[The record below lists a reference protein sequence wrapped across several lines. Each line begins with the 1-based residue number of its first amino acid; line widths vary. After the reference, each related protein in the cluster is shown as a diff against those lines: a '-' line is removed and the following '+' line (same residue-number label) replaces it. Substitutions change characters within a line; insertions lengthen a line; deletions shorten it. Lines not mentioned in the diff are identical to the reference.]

1 MKTPAASPELN
12 HPDVQTLRKVWELT
26 PSVLVV
32 TDPSGNIEYVNPAF
46 ERVTGYT
53 AGEVLGK
60 NPRIL
65 KSGTQGPE
73 VYADLWR
80 TITAGGTWTGRLQ
93 NRRKDGS
100 LYWESLTIAPLCDGE
115 GKILRYIAVKKD
127 MTAEDEL
134 LLANEKRYAMTLE
147 AVDDAVWDWNLTTGA
162 AFFSPKYYSML
173 GYDVGEFPASYE
185 SWRSLVHPDDLAR
198 TEGELLR
205 HIESGK
211 GYGADIRMRSKSGE
225 WIWISA
231 RGNIVEHDAQGKAL
245 RMMGTHTDISGRKRA
260 EETLLKSYAEIRAM
274 FETAS
279 VGMAQCDPQTG
290 QWLRVNRK
298 MCQITGYS
306 PAEML
311 GMKVPDITH
320 PEDRQKDAE
329 GFRRV
334 VMGEAPDYRMEKRY
348 LRKDGTVIWVNVNMT
363 VMRSADGKPVR
374 TMAVIEDISGRKKI
388 EDELRESERSLNEAQ
403 RIAQIGS
410 YVTDIASG
418 IWVASPTLYDIFGM
432 DSSYVTN
439 IENWGRLMAPGFEK
453 EMVDY
458 YYQVIKERGKF
469 NKEYQVLRPRDGR
482 TIWVSAQGEFT
493 FAADGTPLFLK
504 GTIQDITERK
514 QAEKKIA
521 LVLDRLSLAT
531 KAGGVGI
538 WDFDIPNNKLA
549 WDDQMFALYGISKES
564 FGGAYA
570 AWTAGVHPEDAQRGD
585 QEIQMAIRGE
595 KDFDTEFRV
604 VRPDGTIRYIR
615 ALAIV
620 QRSHSGEPLRMTG
633 TNWDITERR
642 QAELSLQNETL
653 RRHKLEQEV
662 LAIAESEQRRIGH
675 DLHDGI
681 CQELTGIQYIAEHV
695 VMRLPEELPEKAL
708 LAKTAED
715 IRMVIVHARHLSHS
729 LSPAVL
735 EKSDLTTAL
744 AELAANTETTFQI
757 ACGFFCP
764 MPPAISSPITATHLY
779 RITQEAIQ
787 NAIRHGKATS
797 IEITLRPSGAK
808 WVLQVS
814 DNGTPSET
822 GKKSGRGLH
831 IMRYRASMIGGS
843 IKIRQIS
850 GTTMLC
856 TFSL

>member
-1 MKTPAASPELN
+1 MKTSADGTGDPGLN
-12 HPDVQTLRKVWELT
+12 HPDVQILRKAWELA
-26 PSVLVV
+26 PSAIVV
-32 TDPSGNIEYVNPAF
+32 TDSCGNIEYVNPAF
-46 ERVTGYT
+46 EKITGYT
-53 AGEVLGK
+53 EAEVLGK

-65 KSGTQGPE
+65 KSGNQGPE

-80 TITAGGTWTGRLQ
+80 TISASGTWTGRLQ

-100 LYWESLTIAPLCDGE
+100 LYWESLTIAPLCDGDE
-115 GKILRYIAVKKD
+115 KILHYLAVKENV
-127 MTAEDEL
+127 TAEEEL
-134 LLANEKRYAMTLE
+134 QLENQKRYALTLD
-147 AVDDAVWDWNLTTGA
+147 AVDDAVWDWNLVTGA
-162 AFFSPKYYSML
+162 AFFSPKYYTML

-205 HIESGK
+205 NIESGK
-211 GYGADIRMRSKSGE
+211 GYGAEIRMKSKSRK

-245 RMMGTHTDISGRKRA
+245 RMMGTHTDISGRKQS
-260 EETLLKSYAEIRAM
+260 EETLLKSYAEFRAM

-279 VGMAQCDPQTG
+279 VGMAQCDPETA

-311 GMKVPDITH
+311 GMKVSDITH
-320 PEDRQKDAE
+320 PDDRQKDAE
-329 GFRRV
+329 EFRRV
-334 VMGEAPDYRMEKRY
+334 VAGEVPDYRMEKRY

-363 VMRSADGKPVR
+363 LILNAAEKPVR
-374 TMAVIEDISGRKKI
+374 TMAVIEDISDRKKI

-439 IENWGRLMAPGFEK
+439 IENWGRLMAPGFEQ

-493 FAADGTPLFLK
+493 FDADGTPLFLK
-504 GTIQDITERK
+504 GTIQDITERRK
-514 QAEKKIA
+514 VEEA
-521 LVLDRLSLAT
+521 LR
-531 KAGGVGI
+531 K
-538 WDFDIPNNKLA
+538 
-549 WDDQMFALYGISKES
+549 
-564 FGGAYA
+564 
-570 AWTAGVHPEDAQRGD
+570 
-585 QEIQMAIRGE
+585 
-595 KDFDTEFRV
+595 
-604 VRPDGTIRYIR
+604 
-615 ALAIV
+615 
-620 QRSHSGEPLRMTG
+620 
-633 TNWDITERR
+633 
-642 QAELSLQNETL
+642 ETL
-653 RRHKLEQEV
+653 RRHKLEREV
-662 LAIAESEQRRIGH
+662 LAIAEGVQRRIGY

-681 CQELTGIQYIAEHV
+681 CQELSGIQFVVELIA
-695 VMRLPEELPEKAL
+695 RQLPEELPEKDL
-708 LAKTAED
+708 LAKMVED
-715 IRMVIVHARHLSHS
+715 IRKVILHTRHISRS

-735 EKSDLTTAL
+735 EKGDLSTAL
-744 AELAANTETTFQI
+744 AELAADTETTFGI
-757 ACGFFCP
+757 TCAFSCP
-764 MPPAISSPITATHLY
+764 DPPLIPSSLTATHLY
-779 RITQEAIQ
+779 RIAQESIQ

-797 IEITLRPSGAK
+797 IEITLLASGPS
-808 WVLQVS
+808 WVLQVA
-814 DNGTPSET
+814 DNGTPA
-822 GKKSGRGLH
+822 GDKKKSGRGLQ
-831 IMRYRASMIGGS
+831 IMDYRASMFGGS
-843 IKIRQIS
+843 VKFQKNG
-850 GTTMLC
+850 GTTMTC